1 MRGFIV
7 YKRKW
12 FFLVPQPYFDPQTPF
27 IDYFFFG
34 NCIICTKDGSHFN
47 LVLFITKELLSLLII
62 ETPFLKRLVLTQN
75 PQLIFPSKY

>member
-1 MRGFIV
+1 
-7 YKRKW
+7 
-12 FFLVPQPYFDPQTPF
+12 
-27 IDYFFFG
+27 
-34 NCIICTKDGSHFN
+34 